1 VGMAERERDAELYR
15 KLAAELTRF
24 ATALVGPHDAAD
36 VVSEAFVRCLS
47 SKQWPGVAEKRA
59 YLYRSVYHEAL
70 RSGRAQARRRSR
82 EERAARPLSLDQP
95 ELRPEVR
102 VAIAQLSLRQRAVV
116 ILTYWDDLTPQ
127 SIATLLRI
135 SDGSVR
141 RHLARARSHLKETLD
156 ADD

>member
-1 VGMAERERDAELYR
+1 V
-15 KLAAELTRF
+15 
-24 ATALVGPHDAAD
+24 
-36 VVSEAFVRCLS
+36 
-47 SKQWPGVAEKRA
+47 
-59 YLYRSVYHEAL
+59 
-70 RSGRAQARRRSR
+70 
-82 EERAARPLSLDQP
+82 SLDQP

-127 SIATLLRI
+127 SIAALLRI